1 MTFLVLLLT
10 VGAYKL
16 LGWHFRPEQD
26 RWFFS
31 LCERLNQS
39 FLNIPRLTMLL
50 SLLIPLVLV
59 SLVLE
64 ITEDW
69 LFGFAGLVL
78 QVLILSYALGRVNL
92 PQEVKSYL
100 GHWKEGDYQSAYHH
114 AQEHLYL
121 EEGFDANSR
130 GELHK
135 RACCGVL
142 YQWFEQ
148 VFVIIFWYLLL
159 GPVAALFMRLLS
171 LYERH
176 IDQKET
182 SSLLHILEWLPV
194 RLLAFTYAI
203 AGNFTLCFK
212 TWASVIADP
221 KASTEQ
227 VLFKCGLAAIAIN
240 EQQLVDAEAKTQGE
254 QLKTLQALQIRCL
267 VVCLILVALFV
278 IF

>member
-31 LCERLNQS
+31 FCERLNGS
-39 FLNIPRLTMLL
+39 FAGIPRLAMLL
-50 SLLIPLVLV
+50 SLIVPLALV
-59 SLVLE
+59 SLLLA

-69 LFGFAGLVL
+69 LFGFAGLAL
-78 QVLILSYALGRVNL
+78 QVLILSYALGRVHL
-92 PQEVKSYL
+92 PQEVTSYL
-100 GHWKEGDYQSAYHH
+100 AHWREGDYQSAYHH
-114 AQEHLYL
+114 AQEYFYL

-130 GELHK
+130 GELHT
-135 RACCGVL
+135 RACRGIL

-159 GPVAALFMRLLS
+159 GPVAALFMRLLC
-171 LYERH
+171 LYERYS
-176 IDQKET
+176 DQRET
-182 SSLLHILEWLPV
+182 SKMLHILEWLPA

-203 AGNFTLCFK
+203 AGNFSLCFK
-212 TWASVIADP
+212 TWAGVVADP
-221 KASTEQ
+221 KVSTEQ
-227 VLFKCGLAAIAIN
+227 VLFKCGLAAIAVD
-240 EQQLVDAEAKTQGE
+240 EQQLVDTDAKVQE
-254 QLKTLQALQIRCL
+254 NQLETLQALQIRCL
-267 VVCLILVALFV
+267 VVCLIIVALFV

>member
-26 RWFFS
+26 RWFLNFS
-31 LCERLNQS
+31 DRLNEGFS
-39 FLNIPRLTMLL
+39 RIPRLAMLL
-50 SLLIPLVLV
+50 SLLIPLLLV
-59 SLVLE
+59 SLLLTL
-64 ITEDW
+64 IEDW
-69 LFGFAGLVL
+69 LFGFAGLAL
-78 QVLILSYALGRVNL
+78 QVLILSYALGRGNL

-100 GHWKEGDYQSAYHH
+100 GHWRDGDYQSAYHH
-114 AQEHLYL
+114 AQEHFYL
-121 EEGFDANSR
+121 EEGFDANSL
-130 GELHK
+130 GGLHK

-159 GPVAALFMRLLS
+159 GPIAALFMRLLS

-176 IDQKET
+176 YGQNET
-182 SSLLHILEWLPV
+182 SRLLHILEWLPA

-212 TWASVIADP
+212 TWVGVITDP
-221 KASTEQ
+221 KASTEK
-227 VLFKCGLAAIAIN
+227 VLFKSGLAAIAVN
-240 EQQLVDAEAKTQGE
+240 EQQLADADVKAQGE
-254 QLKTLQALQIRCL
+254 QLQTLQALQIRCL